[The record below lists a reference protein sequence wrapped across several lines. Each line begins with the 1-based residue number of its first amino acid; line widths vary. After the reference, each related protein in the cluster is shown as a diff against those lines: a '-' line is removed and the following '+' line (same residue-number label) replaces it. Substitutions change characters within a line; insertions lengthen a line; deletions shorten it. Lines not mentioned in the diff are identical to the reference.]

1 MRYAAIA
8 TIPSPVS
15 VSRRC
20 GLLGVSRS
28 GYYAWRTRR
37 PSRRAT
43 LDGGLL
49 TAIRRIHAA
58 VDRSYGSPRIHREL
72 RAEGVACGRHRIA
85 RLMRAAGVM
94 GKQRRRFRR
103 TTESRHAFAIAP
115 NRLGRDFTATAPNQV
130 WMGDVTYIPTGTG
143 WSYLA
148 VLLDAFSRRVV
159 GWAVGTQLTAALPLE
174 ALERAVQ
181 ARQPPAGLLH
191 HSDRGIQYACDA
203 YQRALRTHSLEGS
216 MSRRG
221 DCWDNAVVESFFAS
235 LKVER
240 LHERHFAT
248 VEHVRHE
255 VEDYIERFYNRE
267 RRHSTLGYVSPV
279 IYELR
284 HVA

>member
-8 TIPSPVS
+8 TIVSPVP
-15 VSRRC
+15 VARRC

-28 GYYAWRTRR
+28 GYYAWRARE
-37 PSRRAT
+37 PSPRASA
-43 LDGGLL
+43 DVGLVG
-49 TAIRRIHAA
+49 AIQRIHAA
-58 VDRSYGSPRIHREL
+58 ADRTYGSPRIHREL
-72 RAEGVACGRHRIA
+72 RAEGVACGRHRVA
-85 RLMRAAGVM
+85 RLMRTAGII

-103 TTESRHAFAIAP
+103 TTDSRHAFAIAP
-115 NRLGRDFTATAPNQV
+115 NRLERDFTVAAPNQV

-143 WSYLA
+143 WSFLA

-159 GWAVGTQLTAALPLE
+159 GWAVGTQLTAALPLT
-174 ALERAVQ
+174 ALEQAV
-181 ARQPPAGLLH
+181 RTRRPPAGLLH
-191 HSDRGIQYACDA
+191 HSDRGVQYACEA
-203 YQRALRTHSLEGS
+203 YQLALRTHGLEGS

-240 LHERHFAT
+240 LHERRFTT
-248 VEHVRHE
+248 VEDVCHE
-255 VEDYIERFYNRE
+255 VEDYIERFYNRQ

-284 HVA
+284 HAA